1 MKILQIYCTN
11 TVSRTFLKCSQLW
24 NLNFNAT
31 SGYIFK
37 NFTNHPMMM
46 MLLLP
51 HNFHCVRC
59 VCDLVGSCCSS
70 IYSYVGMC
78 YVRCEYEQ
86 CEYSSYIIH
95 LSSGS
100 IKAKAI
106 KQKKEKVTLPLL
118 CVLVV
123 ARMYLLLGYPLQC
136 LGGKVRS
143 CCKMWMCECE
153 CKCGKT
159 KLSSY
164 TPAAAKA
171 APISLSVSYF
181 IMEVM

>member
-1 MKILQIYCTN
+1 MQLPVASSKTLQTTRWCCCCCHIISI
-11 TVSRTFLKCSQLW
+11 V
-24 NLNFNAT
+24 
-31 SGYIFK
+31 
-37 NFTNHPMMM
+37 
-46 MLLLP
+46 
-51 HNFHCVRC
+51 C

-78 YVRCEYEQ
+78 YVCCEYEQ

-106 KQKKEKVTLPLL
+106 KKRKGNTSVALCCVCYAQNVSSAWLSAPVSRWQSSKLL
-118 CVLVV
+118 QNVNVNV
-123 ARMYLLLGYPLQC
+123 A
-136 LGGKVRS
+136 
-143 CCKMWMCECE
+143 
-153 CKCGKT
+153 KT

-164 TPAAAKA
+164 TPTTAKA

-181 IMEVM
+181 IIEVM

>member
-1 MKILQIYCTN
+1 MQLPVTSSKTLQATQWWCCCCHIISI
-11 TVSRTFLKCSQLW
+11 VS
-24 NLNFNAT
+24 
-31 SGYIFK
+31 G
-37 NFTNHPMMM
+37 
-46 MLLLP
+46 
-51 HNFHCVRC
+51 

-106 KQKKEKVTLPLL
+106 KKKRKGNTSVAL

-123 ARMYLLLGYPLQC
+123 ARMYLRLGYPLQC

-164 TPAAAKA
+164 TPAAAKT